1 MAKDVVNEI
10 NKRYVKISNRVTH
23 AYERTFGLPC
33 DLYFPIFDPYNEKT
47 KYRDMKIFTPHQSPT
62 YSKEPDVRNAI
73 FYIPFL
79 IPKEAMNSSEVDY
92 DSFFT
97 ELTPD
102 RPFIETSKKREL
114 PIATKVVVHQGK
126 SISKF
131 FVDKKLVVTGADGM
145 MLLRMYLSPLAKDN
159 DEDEDFQEETTV
171 EGTDYSPK
179 PDEENAG
186 GLDSS
191 LGTTN
196 SVVEADENSEVNVLL
211 DEVLGTEATEEAPKK
226 TRKRRTTASTTTR
239 KRTTRKKKVDSVTTI
254 SDDLTMNI
262 PED

>member
-1 MAKDVVNEI
+1 MLKLNDVVNEI

-23 AYERTFGLPC
+23 AYERAFGLPC
-33 DLYFPIFDPYNEKT
+33 DLYFPVFDPYDTKT

-97 ELTPD
+97 ETTPD

-114 PIATKVVVHQGK
+114 PIATKVVVHQGN
-126 SISKF
+126 SLIKF
-131 FVDKKLVVTGADGM
+131 FVDKKLVVTGANGM

-159 DEDEDFQEETTV
+159 DEDENFQEETVV

-179 PDEENAG
+179 SDNEVNLG
-186 GLDSS
+186 GTLGSVKINSIEGVLMNSDISLD
-191 LGTTN
+191 GTN
-196 SVVEADENSEVNVLL
+196 SM
-211 DEVLGTEATEEAPKK
+211 
-226 TRKRRTTASTTTR
+226 
-239 KRTTRKKKVDSVTTI
+239 I
-254 SDDLTMNI
+254 MHI

>member
-10 NKRYVKISNRVTH
+10 NKKYVKISNRVTH

-159 DEDEDFQEETTV
+159 DEDEDFQEETTI

-179 PDEENAG
+179 PDKENV
-186 GLDSS
+186 GLGMS
-191 LGTTN
+191 LGATN
-196 SVVEADENSEVNVLL
+196 NVVEVDENSEVNALL
-211 DEVLGTEATEEAPKK
+211 DEALNTEATEEAPKR
-226 TRKRRTTASTTTR
+226 TRKRRTTTSATTR
-239 KRTTRKKKVDSVTTI
+239 KRTTRKKKVDNVATI

>member
-114 PIATKVVVHQGK
+114 PIATKVVVHQGR

-211 DEVLGTEATEEAPKK
+211 DEVLGTEATEETPKK
-226 TRKRRTTASTTTR
+226 TRKRKTATSTTTR